1 MDATLHQTAGFVNI
15 PLKKFIKNISELTK
29 SIITINDIGE
39 YYFGGKE
46 RLEKIKEVFQNL
58 NKTIRMQNV
67 YVITAN
73 QSSLVKEILPK
84 LYSKLFNVK
93 FKKEN
98 VKVAIT
104 NQLTKYDIILDI
116 MKVLKE
122 T

>member
-98 VKVAIT
+98 VKVAIK
-104 NQLTKYDIILDI
+104 NQLTKYNIILDI
-116 MKVLKE
+116 MKN
-122 T
+122 